1 MHPRLHHRI
10 IQYPLQPEGGV
21 TLICD
26 IKMTNYNDYK
36 HKIITAKEAV
46 DLVKDGDEIV
56 TGLGASEGRAFL
68 EELHTIADE
77 VKNVRACNCLP
88 MTDFEFFQPQYKDKF
103 SVDGWFYTPVIRKMH
118 KEGNASFIPN
128 NLHRAATDRLL
139 HVKPNIFVNVCS
151 SVDKHGYVSLST
163 GNTYERAMLDAA
175 DISILEINPNFPRTF
190 GDLQV
195 HVSEV
200 DYFIEAD
207 YPVPSIPD
215 VPSTDTEIAIGQ
227 IIADLIHDGDTIQLG
242 IGGIPNAVA
251 GFLYEKKDLGVHT
264 EMLTSEMAR
273 LAQAGIITGKKKNY
287 NTGKM
292 TATFVMG
299 DQNLYDFVDDN
310 TAVQIMR
317 GSYTNDPYVIMR
329 NDNMVSIN
337 TAIEVDVTGQVS
349 SESIGSMQISGT
361 GGQADT
367 ARGAQKAKNGR
378 SIIALRSTAMVRNE
392 EGVKVPTSTI
402 VPILKPGAI
411 VSLQRQDV
419 DMVVTEYGV
428 ASLRGTSVEERV
440 KRLTAIA
447 HPDFRDNIVRE
458 ALERGIVGRISR

>member
-1 MHPRLHHRI
+1 
-10 IQYPLQPEGGV
+10 
-21 TLICD
+21 
-26 IKMTNYNDYK
+26 MTNYNEYK
-36 HKIITAKEAV
+36 HKIITAQEAV
-46 DLVKDGDEIV
+46 QMVKTGDEIV

-68 EELHTIADE
+68 EELHTVSD
-77 VKNVRACNCLP
+77 NVENLRAANCLP
-88 MTDFEFFQPQYKDKF
+88 MTYFEFFQPEYKDKF
-103 SVDGWFYTPVIRKMH
+103 FVDGWFYTPVIRKIH
-118 KEGNASFIPN
+118 KGGNASFIPN
-128 NLHRAATDRLL
+128 NLHRAASDRLL

-151 SVDKHGYVSLST
+151 SVDEHGYVSLST

-200 DYFIEAD
+200 DYFIEVD
-207 YPVPSIPD
+207 YPVPTIP
-215 VPSTDTEIAIGQ
+215 VAPSTDIEVAIGQ

-251 GFLYEKKDLGVHT
+251 SFLYEKKDLGVHT
-264 EMLTSEMAR
+264 EMLTSDMAR
-273 LAQAGIITGKKKNY
+273 LAQAGVITGKRKNY

-292 TATFVMG
+292 TTTFIMG
-299 DQNLYDFVDDN
+299 DQNLYEFVDN
-310 TAVQIMR
+310 NPSVQVMR

-337 TAIEVDVTGQVS
+337 TAIEVDITGQVC

-367 ARGAQKAKNGR
+367 ARGAQKSKNGR

-428 ASLRGTSVEERV
+428 ARLRGTSVAERV
-440 KRLTAIA
+440 KRLINIA
-447 HPDFRDNIVRE
+447 HPDFRDDLARE
-458 ALERGIVGRISR
+458 AVERGIVGRICE